1 MIDRSLIALVS
12 TVIAQT
18 MVIFPERVVPSAY
31 RDVLWLLNFNFN
43 KWLPMRCFTAGHF
56 EGFLGS
62 YYWEFCIY
70 AGLPFTVSIAIGA
83 LCRWHLH
90 RLNVDKVEAESLGR
104 STALELE
111 IAAALDST
119 SHSRSRADSSKSE
132 PDCSTVSTADGGA
145 DDGRRLSRCLGMDEV
160 VNNVVLSLSKPVV
173 EDGASQGD
181 THAEYINVLIQ
192 TFASVSLWILVFL
205 HPVCATYMFEL
216 FSCQLVYLDSRQ
228 YWLVMD
234 NQVEC
239 FTYMWW
245 AFVAAALGV
254 ILVYVLGLPVLM
266 VAVPW
271 HLRQLKQVRRLDNGK
286 MMYVL
291 EQDLHRESQL
301 FDMLNQDASGVGV
314 TLNPLMV
321 PALQRSAAEHFHV
334 LNEFGE
340 RVEVEPQ
347 YRDEPGEVDG
357 VRELETAHADP
368 DRMIIWG
375 SYLLPFKS
383 ELYAWAAYDMIRKLA
398 QTSLVIVVRL
408 ISPSY
413 MLLYSAVVSAVF
425 LTVHAHF
432 RPYRDPMVNFFQ
444 TVILLSQNLIV
455 TVCIGEHYERQPEGS
470 TAVGLCAIL
479 LQLALCIPVAWL
491 FCVDL
496 HERKVLESAWNKL
509 PMLGNL
515 QQTNPFHGF
524 RSTRE
529 CGTGGVADRERS
541 RDAEFDA

>member
-1 MIDRSLIALVS
+1 
-12 TVIAQT
+12 
-18 MVIFPERVVPSAY
+18 
-31 RDVLWLLNFNFN
+31 
-43 KWLPMRCFTAGHF
+43 
-56 EGFLGS
+56 
-62 YYWEFCIY
+62 
-70 AGLPFTVSIAIGA
+70 
-83 LCRWHLH
+83 
-90 RLNVDKVEAESLGR
+90 
-104 STALELE
+104 
-111 IAAALDST
+111 
-119 SHSRSRADSSKSE
+119 
-132 PDCSTVSTADGGA
+132 
-145 DDGRRLSRCLGMDEV
+145 
-160 VNNVVLSLSKPVV
+160 
-173 EDGASQGD
+173 
-181 THAEYINVLIQ
+181 
-192 TFASVSLWILVFL
+192 
-205 HPVCATYMFEL
+205 
-216 FSCQLVYLDSRQ
+216 
-228 YWLVMD
+228 
-234 NQVEC
+234 
-239 FTYMWW
+239 
-245 AFVAAALGV
+245 ALGV